1 MFLALPRPL
10 RYLLLAAATSLLLA
24 CNVSFDTSDGGP
36 AQVRDDALVWRGI
49 VPAGASVMLR
59 TARGDIDVVPSADD
73 SVRVSG
79 RMEWSSGDPDRVIR
93 LSAAQDSAGV
103 LVCAVWGDGRCTAED
118 FNANFNVSRRRRTD
132 AKVHFRVEV
141 PAGVRL
147 DLVSIDGDIAA
158 AAAAPVLAR
167 SINGDV
173 RVSTAVGPVRAETMN
188 GSVDARM
195 MSLSGTDSVIVKTLN
210 GDAFAFLP
218 EAVDAVAELSVVSG
232 SVSTDFALPVA
243 SGGKKASG
251 ALGAGGRVVKVSTLN
266 GTAALRKLDAEGKS
280 YP

>member
-24 CNVSFDTSDGGP
+24 CEIEIDRAGDRP
-36 AQVRDDALVWRGI
+36 AQVREDALVWRGV
-49 VPAGASVMLR
+49 VPAGASVMVR
-59 TARGDIDVVPSADD
+59 TARGGIEVVPSADD

-93 LSAAQDSAGV
+93 LSATQDSGGA
-103 LVCAVWGDGRCTAED
+103 LICAIWGDGRCTAED
-118 FNANFNVSRRRRTD
+118 YQANLNLSRRRRTD

-141 PAGVRL
+141 PAGVRV

-158 AAAAPVLAR
+158 AAAAPVMAR
-167 SINGDV
+167 SMNGDV
-173 RVSTAVGPVRAETMN
+173 RVSTSVGPVRAETMN

-195 MSLSGTDSVIVKTLN
+195 MSLTGTDSVIVKTLN

-218 EAVDAVAELSVVSG
+218 EAVDALAELSVVSG

-251 ALGAGGRVVKVSTLN
+251 PLGAGGRVVKVSTLN
-266 GTAALRKLDAEGKS
+266 GTAALRRLDAEGKS